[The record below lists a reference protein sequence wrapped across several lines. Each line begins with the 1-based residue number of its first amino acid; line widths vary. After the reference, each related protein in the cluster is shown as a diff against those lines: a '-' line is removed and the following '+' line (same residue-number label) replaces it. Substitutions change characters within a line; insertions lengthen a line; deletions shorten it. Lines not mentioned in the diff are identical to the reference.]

1 DDREHRTANRAS
13 LVAELDDV
21 ADDLAVL
28 AAGPRRLV
36 LGLEL
41 LSGGGTDDDRV
52 VPRELGDRLR
62 QLLQPAVVG
71 EAAVEHARVEGEGPL
86 EAARRGARRALAHVV
101 RSRRRERTVRGDVP
115 RPVRSVRDDAV

>member
-1 DDREHRTANRAS
+1 LDAASVPHEIGGTNRVRVEAGAGAGLAGARAPVAEMHRHAVVGMPDDREHRTANRAS

-52 VPRELGDRLR
+52 VPGQLGDRLR
-62 QLLQPAVVG
+62 QFLQPAVVG
-71 EAAVEHARVEGEGPL
+71 EA
-86 EAARRGARRALAHVV
+86 
-101 RSRRRERTVRGDVP
+101 
-115 RPVRSVRDDAV
+115 